1 MFTEISYQVTGN
13 RRGVVQARCMLS
25 VDLVWF
31 MANRY
36 TLRKVIYGNRCDRP
50 NATIGGEWN
59 DRIDAGEV
67 TYWSRLQ

>member
-13 RRGVVQARCMLS
+13 RRGTVQANHTLS
-25 VDLVWF
+25 VNLGWF
-31 MANRY
+31 MENR
-36 TLRKVIYGNRCDRP
+36 RKARKEIYGNRCDRP
-50 NATIGGEWN
+50 NDTVGNEWN